1 MFDLNKLLQPVSGPT
16 GCGEDLSFSR
26 ELDAIVEARR
36 FDDSSLD
43 QGEWVTEVKTADW
56 PFVVRNCAS
65 LIGDRSKDLR
75 LAVWLTEAN
84 AKVHHFAGL
93 GDGYAL
99 LGGFLERFWDGMYPQ
114 PEDGDQEQRIGNL
127 SWILSRS
134 VHLVREM
141 PLTEGKGTAF
151 SLLDFESAR
160 ARALSA
166 EKQGS
171 EAAANEEGPK
181 LADMEAARKRSS
193 RSFYQKLLQDAQR
206 CHAALLQLEA
216 ATDSR
221 LGTDGPGFSAA
232 KEAMENAVQVITRYA
247 GDAGLQTGATAS
259 MAQAQQETPV
269 AQTAA
274 TPVNPGMQF
283 DAIIQSRTQA
293 LSQLRAV
300 ADFFRR
306 TEPHSPVA
314 YLAEKAAHWGEMP
327 LHTWLSSV
335 IKDSASLSH
344 VEEMLGL
351 KATDGQ

>member
-26 ELDAIVEARR
+26 ELDAIAEARR

-43 QGEWVTEVKTADW
+43 QGEWVTDVKTADW
-56 PFVVRNCAS
+56 PYVVRNCAG
-65 LIGDRSKDLR
+65 LIESRSKDLR
-75 LAVWLTEAN
+75 LAVWLAEAN
-84 AKVHHFAGL
+84 AKVHHFSGL
-93 GDGYAL
+93 AEGYSV
-99 LGGFLERFWDGMYPQ
+99 LGGLLERFWDGMYPL

-134 VHLVREM
+134 VHLVREI
-141 PLTEGKGTAF
+141 PLTEGKGSAF
-151 SLLDFESAR
+151 SLLDFETAR
-160 ARALSA
+160 ARALNA

-171 EAAANEEGPK
+171 ESITAEEGPK

-193 RSFYQKLLQDAQR
+193 RAFYQKLLDDAQR
-206 CHAALLQLEA
+206 CHTALLQLEA

-221 LGTDGPGFSAA
+221 LGVDGPGFAAA
-232 KEAMENAVQVITRYA
+232 KEAMENAVQVVTRYA
-247 GDAGLQTGATAS
+247 HDAGLQTSAPANA
-259 MAQAQQETPV
+259 AQPQQEASTPIQV
-269 AQTAA
+269 APA
-274 TPVNPGMQF
+274 VNAGIQF
-283 DAIIQSRTQA
+283 DAVIHSRTQA

-314 YLAEKAAHWGEMP
+314 YLADKAAHWGEMP
-327 LHTWLSSV
+327 LHTWLSTV

-344 VEEMLGL
+344 VEELLGV
-351 KATDGQ
+351 KAPDTQ